1 MNGSIIN
8 IRYPAIPANFMTHK
22 ILPFCLFLLLLS
34 SCTHRLKIPH
44 SPQGVAPITGN
55 AFYKQ
60 AAAYNW
66 QQRDSLF
73 LDYFSKGNIPAF
85 FFQFVPINVA
95 HTDSNGKTHTIVFYC
110 SPDYAMIGTLSD
122 WARVPLTP
130 MAAQVLADSLKCFL
144 PTRRMVDLIYQ
155 QSQVKLEP
163 VPMYAFRDS
172 TVTMWQHHL
181 IIEGQRAG
189 RKGLIS
195 GIKKDVVI
203 CSDSSLKGR
212 TNRVAIYGWHKL
224 DGRPIQPLYTGHV
237 NWYVDYS
244 HGIRLIYSK
253 IKVDGKWMDYETF
266 FRNPLIC
273 PALFDEA
280 GTLRL
285 RL

>member
-1 MNGSIIN
+1 MIFLIKKMIYRVLPYCFFLTLIFSCSPALEISHTSKRIN
-8 IRYPAIPANFMTHK
+8 T
-22 ILPFCLFLLLLS
+22 
-34 SCTHRLKIPH
+34 
-44 SPQGVAPITGN
+44 ITGS

-66 QQRDSLF
+66 QQRDLLF
-73 LDYFSKGNIPAF
+73 LDYFSQGNLPAHF
-85 FFQFVPINVA
+85 FRFVPINVA
-95 HTDSNGKTHTIVFYC
+95 HTDSKGKSHKIVFYC
-110 SPDYAMIGTLSD
+110 SPDYVMIGTSSD

-130 MAAQVLADSLKCFL
+130 MAAQMLADKLHCFL
-144 PTRRMVDLIYQ
+144 PTRRMVDLIHQ
-155 QSQVKLEP
+155 QSRVKLEP

-181 IIEGQRAG
+181 IIEGQREG
-189 RKGLIS
+189 KKGLIS

-212 TNRVAIYGWHKL
+212 PNRVAIYGWHKL
-224 DGRPIQPLYTGHV
+224 DGQPIQPLYTGHV

-244 HGIRLIYSK
+244 HGIRLIYRK

-266 FRNPLIC
+266 FKDPLLC

-280 GTLRL
+280 GALRL